1 MVAAM
6 VAATAVA
13 GNGGAQTLRRPVCP
27 EQKREDQVQRCEGF
41 VFHAKGHCCQRRLG
55 GMTPKKQRPAIH
67 SNPSRHATGTP
78 GTGRLAKARR
88 LRVEGNPT
96 ERRPPPS
103 PPTAAKAAAVV
114 ADVAAHSESQRFSR

>member
-41 VFHAKGHCCQRRLG
+41 FSMLR
-55 GMTPKKQRPAIH
+55 
-67 SNPSRHATGTP
+67 ATLLSST
-78 GTGRLAKARR
+78 AARR
-88 LRVEGNPT
+88 HDAQKAASSHPQQPIPPRHGNPWNR
-96 ERRPPPS
+96 EAGKS
-103 PPTAAKAAAVV
+103 QTAAGGGQSHRKKAPTKPANRRKGGGRGCRCSGAL
-114 ADVAAHSESQRFSR
+114 RITTIL

>member
-41 VFHAKGHCCQRRLG
+41 FSMLRAIVVNG
-55 GMTPKKQRPAIH
+55 G
-67 SNPSRHATGTP
+67 S
-78 GTGRLAKARR
+78 
-88 LRVEGNPT
+88 
-96 ERRPPPS
+96 
-103 PPTAAKAAAVV
+103 AA
-114 ADVAAHSESQRFSR
+114 